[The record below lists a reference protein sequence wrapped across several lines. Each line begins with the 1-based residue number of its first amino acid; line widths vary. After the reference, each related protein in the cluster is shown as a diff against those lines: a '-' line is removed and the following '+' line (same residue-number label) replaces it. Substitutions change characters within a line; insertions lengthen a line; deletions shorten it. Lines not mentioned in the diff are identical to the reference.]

1 MENQQK
7 ISTSMVF
14 KKMLDGVWPYRFL
27 FVVGF
32 SLLFLGQIVSVF
44 VPILY
49 KNFFDILNK
58 GSSTS
63 TPDLMHIIYLVLFI
77 HALNWLFW
85 RVGILAYSF
94 MQAKVMAKLRQ
105 NAFDYVMLHS
115 YNFFANNFTGSIVQR
130 IGRFSRAF
138 ENLSDTLV
146 YSIVPLVVMV
156 SGAVIVTWIEKPIF
170 SVFIFL
176 WVMSI
181 SIFNIFYFRWKMKYD
196 EAVAEADSRTT
207 AILSDDITNQNA
219 LALFTGYDYERK
231 FFKEVTDDQA
241 KKTILSWQLS
251 DVLDTVHVLFMY
263 GVEFFI
269 FYYAVILWQKG
280 AITLGIFVLVQIY
293 IISLGYQLWGIGRIV
308 RNIYGSLA
316 DSKQMVEILNTS
328 YEIKDIPRAKTLVVK
343 KGEIE
348 FKDVTFNFN
357 QTRKVLDNINA
368 VIPAGQKIAL
378 AGHSGAGKTT
388 FVRTIL
394 RLYDLTSG
402 RISIDGQDISKM
414 TQDSLRLNVSLVPQ
428 DPVLFH
434 RTLMENI
441 RYGKRDATDEKVF
454 EAARLAHCDDFIDD
468 LPLRYETFV
477 GERGIKLSGGERQR
491 VAIAR
496 AILKNAPIIIF
507 DEATSSLDSHSEAL
521 IQDALDTLMK
531 GRTTI
536 IIAHRLSTI
545 RKMDRI
551 IVMEDGRVIEDGTHD
566 KLIAKD
572 GGTYQKLWNLQ
583 VSGFIQE

>member
-63 TPDLMHIIYLVLFI
+63 TPDLMHIIYLVFFI

-115 YNFFANNFTGSIVQR
+115 YNFFANNFTGSTVQR

-181 SIFNIFYFRWKMKYD
+181 SIFN
-196 EAVAEADSRTT
+196 
-207 AILSDDITNQNA
+207 
-219 LALFTGYDYERK
+219 
-231 FFKEVTDDQA
+231 
-241 KKTILSWQLS
+241 
-251 DVLDTVHVLFMY
+251 
-263 GVEFFI
+263 
-269 FYYAVILWQKG
+269 
-280 AITLGIFVLVQIY
+280 
-293 IISLGYQLWGIGRIV
+293 
-308 RNIYGSLA
+308 
-316 DSKQMVEILNTS
+316 
-328 YEIKDIPRAKTLVVK
+328 
-343 KGEIE
+343 
-348 FKDVTFNFN
+348 
-357 QTRKVLDNINA
+357 
-368 VIPAGQKIAL
+368 
-378 AGHSGAGKTT
+378 
-388 FVRTIL
+388 
-394 RLYDLTSG
+394 
-402 RISIDGQDISKM
+402 
-414 TQDSLRLNVSLVPQ
+414 
-428 DPVLFH
+428 
-434 RTLMENI
+434 
-441 RYGKRDATDEKVF
+441 
-454 EAARLAHCDDFIDD
+454 
-468 LPLRYETFV
+468 
-477 GERGIKLSGGERQR
+477 
-491 VAIAR
+491 
-496 AILKNAPIIIF
+496 
-507 DEATSSLDSHSEAL
+507 
-521 IQDALDTLMK
+521 
-531 GRTTI
+531 
-536 IIAHRLSTI
+536 STI
-545 RKMDRI
+545 
-551 IVMEDGRVIEDGTHD
+551 
-566 KLIAKD
+566 
-572 GGTYQKLWNLQ
+572 NL
-583 VSGFIQE
+583 